1 MSQLARQIR
10 GAKWNLGFCSMAKLV
25 PDVLTESKVTKCSGN
40 WGTLRTLLIDFASF
54 CLDSAGGAERAD

>member
-1 MSQLARQIR
+1 
-10 GAKWNLGFCSMAKLV
+10 MAKLV
-25 PDVLTESKVTKCSGN
+25 PDVLTESKVTKWSGN